1 MDIHDL
7 QAFVAVAETGSF
19 SRASERLFLTQPAV
33 SKRVAQLETELDTRL
48 FDRLGRQVSL
58 TEAGRA
64 LLPRA
69 RDILQA
75 LEDTRRALGNLAG
88 QVAGPLRVATSHHI
102 GLHRLPPVLRAYAAR
117 WPEVELDLQ
126 FMDSEEACQAVRRG
140 ERELG
145 IVTLPADPPAEL
157 ESRAIWPDPLCFVVG
172 PDHPL
177 SARCRVTP
185 ETLCAH
191 AAVLPARGT
200 YTREVIEAAFAPRG
214 LTIPVRLETNYLETI
229 KMMVNVGLGW
239 SVLPRSMLGREL
251 VPLTV
256 RGMKLGRRLGV
267 VRHARRTLSNAAEAM
282 LATLA
287 EHACAR

>member
-1 MDIHDL
+1 MDIEDL
-7 QAFVAVAETGSF
+7 QAFLAVADAGSF
-19 SRASERLFLTQPAV
+19 SRAADRLFLTQPAV
-33 SKRVAQLETELDTRL
+33 SKRVAQLEAELDTRL
-48 FDRLGRQVSL
+48 FDRVGRQVSL

-88 QVAGPLRVATSHHI
+88 RVAGPLRVATSHHI

-157 ESRAIWPDPLCFVVG
+157 ERRLIWPDPLVFVVG

-177 SARCRVTP
+177 AQRCRVTP
-185 ETLCAH
+185 ATLCAH
-191 AAVLPARGT
+191 PAVLPARGT
-200 YTREVIEAAFAPRG
+200 YTREVIEAAFAPLG
-214 LTIPVRLETNYLETI
+214 QIIPVRLETNYLETI

-239 SVLPRSMLGREL
+239 SVLPRTMLGREL

-256 RGMKLGRRLGV
+256 RGISLARRLGV
-267 VRHARRTLSNAAEAM
+267 VWHGRRTLSNAAEAM
-282 LATLA
+282 LASLA
-287 EHACAR
+287 EHAGRA